1 MRYSEKGWIG
11 LVVYIAAV
19 EYFAPEDEKLSHQF
33 DRWLSSRLGWAICH
47 AAVAITGLHLLNYLS
62 ERVDPYTGFGRK

>member
-19 EYFAPEDEKLSHQF
+19 EYFAPEEGKLSHQLE
-33 DRWLSSRLGWAICH
+33 RWLGCGLGWAM
-47 AAVAITGLHLLNYLS
+47 
-62 ERVDPYTGFGRK
+62 